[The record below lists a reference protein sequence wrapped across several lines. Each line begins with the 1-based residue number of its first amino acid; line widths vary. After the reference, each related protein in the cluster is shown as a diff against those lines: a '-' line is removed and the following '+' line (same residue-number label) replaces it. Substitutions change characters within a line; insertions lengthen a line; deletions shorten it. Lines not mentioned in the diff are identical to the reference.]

1 MDWNSPQ
8 HPSRQSGWG
17 QGGNFT
23 PPPPSTGGPQWAR
36 KRVVLPAAG
45 ALLVVGFGLGAAGE
59 PPQEV
64 RTVAAKSKPG
74 PTVTVTETA
83 KVTVTETAKVTV
95 TATPEPA
102 PTVTKVKKVRVTVT
116 AAPPEPKPAKKPAAR
131 DDNGS
136 GGSGSSGGGSGGAAA
151 YYENCDAVRAAGAPP
166 IRSGQPGYGRHL
178 DRDGDGVGCE

>member
-1 MDWNSPQ
+1 MDWNSSQ
-8 HPSRQSGWG
+8 HPSRQPGWG

-23 PPPPSTGGPQWAR
+23 PQPPSTGGPRWAR

-45 ALLVVGFGLGAAGE
+45 VLFLLGVGIGATGE
-59 PPQEV
+59 QPQEV
-64 RTVAAKSKPG
+64 RTVAAKTKPG

-83 KVTVTETAKVTV
+83 TVTV

-116 AAPPEPKPAKKPAAR
+116 AAPPEPEPAKKPVAR
-131 DDNGS
+131 DDS
-136 GGSGSSGGGSGGAAA
+136 TGSSGDSGGTSA
-151 YYENCDAVRAAGAPP
+151 YYKNCDAVRAAGAAP

>member
-8 HPSRQSGWG
+8 HPSRRPGWG
-17 QGGNFT
+17 QGDGFT
-23 PPPPSTGGPQWAR
+23 PQPPPTGGPRWAR

-45 ALLVVGFGLGAAGE
+45 ALFVLGVGTGATGE
-59 PPQEV
+59 QPREV
-64 RTVAAKSKPG
+64 RAVAAKTKPG

-83 KVTVTETAKVTV
+83 TVTV

-116 AAPPEPKPAKKPAAR
+116 AAPPEPEPAKKPVAQ
-131 DDNGS
+131 DDAS
-136 GGSGSSGGGSGGAAA
+136 GSGGGSGSTSA
-151 YYENCDAVRAAGAPP
+151 YYKNCDAVRAAGVAP

>member
-1 MDWNSPQ
+1 MDWNNPQ

-83 KVTVTETAKVTV
+83 KVTVT
-95 TATPEPA
+95 ATPEPA

-131 DDNGS
+131 DDDNGNGGS
-136 GGSGSSGGGSGGAAA
+136 GSGSSGGGSGGASA
-151 YYENCDAVRAAGAPP
+151 YYKNCDAVRAAGASP
-166 IRSGQPGYGRHL
+166 IRSGQPGYGPHL

>member
-1 MDWNSPQ
+1 MDWNSSQ
-8 HPSRQSGWG
+8 HPSRQPGWG

-23 PPPPSTGGPQWAR
+23 PQPPSTGGPRWAR

-45 ALLVVGFGLGAAGE
+45 VLLLLGVGIGATGQQ
-59 PPQEV
+59 PQEV
-64 RTVAAKSKPG
+64 RTVAAKAKPG

-83 KVTVTETAKVTV
+83 KVIV

-116 AAPPEPKPAKKPAAR
+116 AAPPEPKPAKKPVAR
-131 DDNGS
+131 DDS
-136 GGSGSSGGGSGGAAA
+136 SGSSGGSGGTSA
-151 YYENCDAVRAAGAPP
+151 YYKNCDAVRAAGASP
-166 IRSGQPGYGRHL
+166 IRSGQPGYGPHL

>member
-1 MDWNSPQ
+1 MDWNSSQ
-8 HPSRQSGWG
+8 HPSRQPGWG

-23 PPPPSTGGPQWAR
+23 PQPPSTGGPRWAR

-45 ALLVVGFGLGAAGE
+45 VLLLLGVGIGATGE
-59 PPQEV
+59 QPQEV
-64 RTVAAKSKPG
+64 RTVAAKAKPG

-83 KVTVTETAKVTV
+83 KVIV

-116 AAPPEPKPAKKPAAR
+116 AAPPEPKPAKKPVAR
-131 DDNGS
+131 DDS
-136 GGSGSSGGGSGGAAA
+136 SGSSGGSGGTSA
-151 YYENCDAVRAAGAPP
+151 YYKNCDAVRAAGASP
-166 IRSGQPGYGRHL
+166 IRSGQPGYGPHL

>member
-1 MDWNSPQ
+1 MDWNSSQ
-8 HPSRQSGWG
+8 HPSRQPGWG

-23 PPPPSTGGPQWAR
+23 PQPPSAGGPRWAR

-45 ALLVVGFGLGAAGE
+45 ALFVLGIGLGATGE
-59 PPQEV
+59 QPQEV
-64 RTVAAKSKPG
+64 RTVAAKTKPG
-74 PTVTVTETA
+74 PTVT
-83 KVTVTETAKVTV
+83 VTVTETAKVTV

-116 AAPPEPKPAKKPAAR
+116 AAPPEPEPAPAKKPVAR
-131 DDNGS
+131 DDSTG
-136 GGSGSSGGGSGGAAA
+136 GGGSGGTSA
-151 YYENCDAVRAAGAPP
+151 YYKNCDAVRAAGAAP

>member
-1 MDWNSPQ
+1 MDWNSSQ
-8 HPSRQSGWG
+8 HPSRQPGWG

-23 PPPPSTGGPQWAR
+23 PQPPSTGGPRWAR

-45 ALLVVGFGLGAAGE
+45 VLLLLGAGIGATGE
-59 PPQEV
+59 QPQEV
-64 RTVAAKSKPG
+64 RTVAAKAKPG

-83 KVTVTETAKVTV
+83 TVTV

-116 AAPPEPKPAKKPAAR
+116 AAPPEPEPAKEPVAR
-131 DDNGS
+131 DDSTGGS
-136 GGSGSSGGGSGGAAA
+136 GGSGSGGSSAS
-151 YYENCDAVRAAGAPP
+151 YRNCDAVRAAGAAP

>member
-1 MDWNSPQ
+1 MDWNSSQ
-8 HPSRQSGWG
+8 HPSRQPGWG

-23 PPPPSTGGPQWAR
+23 PQPPSTGGPGWAR

-45 ALLVVGFGLGAAGE
+45 VLLLLGVGIGATGE
-59 PPQEV
+59 QPQEV
-64 RTVAAKSKPG
+64 RTVAAKAKPG

-83 KVTVTETAKVTV
+83 TVTV

-116 AAPPEPKPAKKPAAR
+116 AAPPEPKPAKKPVAR
-131 DDNGS
+131 DDS
-136 GGSGSSGGGSGGAAA
+136 SGSNGGSGGTST
-151 YYENCDAVRAAGAPP
+151 YYQNCDAVRAAGASP
-166 IRSGQPGYGRHL
+166 IRSGQPGYGPHL